1 MTSIATPA
9 HDSNTALR
17 DLLVDA
23 HPLANHIRRVLDT
36 AYCGFSQSRRV
47 GLDALSLLLGPMAM
61 LGIRWVEEHR
71 MAQQDECHIAVDE
84 LLGRLGSS
92 LADRRII
99 ALLLDD
105 YPGRDQRIAEK
116 LRRHLELAD

>member
-1 MTSIATPA
+1 MTSTT
-9 HDSNTALR
+9 TALR
-17 DLLVDA
+17 DQLIEA
-23 HPLANHIRRVLDT
+23 HPHAASIRQVLDT
-36 AYCGFSQSRRV
+36 AYCGYSQSRRV

-61 LGIRWVEEHR
+61 LGISWVEEHR
-71 MAQQDECHIAVDE
+71 MAQQDECHIAIDE

-105 YPGRDQRIAEK
+105 YPGRDACIAEK
-116 LRRHLELAD
+116 LRRHLKLAG